1 MKVWPVARARPSL
14 GLTNPLLRNG
24 YALVLNVGLTAALGV
39 SFWVI
44 AAREYSVADVGRGS
58 AMVSALITLS
68 TLGQLNLTTGLLR
81 FLPRAGRHA
90 GTLIRRSYVLGG
102 IACVALAAAFLL
114 IAPRVAEGFEFLPDS
129 PLMVTGFCAA
139 VLVWSVFALQD
150 AAITG
155 LRRSVWIPLENGVY
169 GVLKI
174 GVLVLL
180 AEWSPGAGVFAAW
193 VGAAAVILVPV
204 NLVIFGRWVPAHA
217 QASLEADSERPNVR
231 QVARLLGVDY
241 LGSVC
246 YLASTAALPLLVVT
260 ELGPVANGYFYVA
273 WT

>member
-90 GTLIRRSYVLGG
+90 GTLIRR
-102 IACVALAAAFLL
+102 
-114 IAPRVAEGFEFLPDS
+114 RVSSSCP
-129 PLMVTGFCAA
+129 T
-139 VLVWSVFALQD
+139 
-150 AAITG
+150 
-155 LRRSVWIPLENGVY
+155 RR
-169 GVLKI
+169 
-174 GVLVLL
+174 
-180 AEWSPGAGVFAAW
+180 
-193 VGAAAVILVPV
+193 
-204 NLVIFGRWVPAHA
+204 
-217 QASLEADSERPNVR
+217 
-231 QVARLLGVDY
+231 
-241 LGSVC
+241 
-246 YLASTAALPLLVVT
+246 
-260 ELGPVANGYFYVA
+260 
-273 WT
+273 